1 MPRILH
7 FTRSPEDW
15 KALLADPEKHW
26 QTGFSAK
33 PLAHAWEAADGFPPE
48 VAAVFLGCS
57 DPLLRQLEPVL
68 AVPEFKVP
76 LPGGERASQNDLFVL
91 ARCPQGAVAIMVE
104 GRVSESFGPT
114 LAEWLEDA
122 SPGKQDR
129 LAFLLRTLG
138 LSAVPPGAVRYQ
150 LLHRTASAVLEAER
164 FRAVAAVMLVHSF
177 SSQRAG
183 HADYEAFVGLF
194 GAPAPIGQIVRLRQ
208 PNGTPLFA
216 AWVQGDLKF
225 TTA

>member
-7 FTRSPEDW
+7 FTHSPDDW
-15 KALLADPEKHW
+15 KALLADSEKHW

-33 PLAHAWEAADGFPPE
+33 TLANAWEAADGFPPE
-48 VAAVFLGCS
+48 VAAVFLGS
-57 DPLLRQLEPVL
+57 PDPLLRRVEPVL

-76 LPGGERASQNDLFVL
+76 LPGGERASQNDVFVL

-104 GRVSESFGPT
+104 GKVSESFGPT
-114 LAEWLEDA
+114 IDEWLRDA

-138 LSAVPPGAVRYQ
+138 LSAVPLGTVRYQ

-177 SSQRAG
+177 SSQGAG
-183 HADYEAFVGLF
+183 HKDYEAFVGLF
-194 GAPAPIGQIVRLRQ
+194 GAPAPVGQIVRLGQ

-216 AWVQGDLKF
+216 AWIQGDLRF
-225 TTA
+225 TAA